1 MATAQARF
9 DETLS
14 RIDSVLDAQT
24 RRLEVVEAREA
35 AAREEARRARMRD
48 AMHERTEIGSRY
60 ADAFRSF
67 GNEVPAPVDDEA
79 PSRYRARLFNRL
91 ARRLSPDHDLA
102 SVRADDVSSSPTVF
116 DNFEKLLLDAAKA
129 EGEKPSVANLPP
141 SGEMVAR
148 HRTDADTGSRVTEFF
163 GRRVVHQIDG
173 PSWTQGAV
181 HSRRAFRS
189 SDLGNWSAASA
200 LSHQLRGHQHGP

>member
-163 GRRVVHQIDG
+163 GRELFIKSMGLPGRKVRCIRD
-173 PSWTQGAV
+173 A
-181 HSRRAFRS
+181 RS
-189 SDLGNWSAASA
+189 GQAIWGTGLPQA
-200 LSHQLRGHQHGP
+200 R